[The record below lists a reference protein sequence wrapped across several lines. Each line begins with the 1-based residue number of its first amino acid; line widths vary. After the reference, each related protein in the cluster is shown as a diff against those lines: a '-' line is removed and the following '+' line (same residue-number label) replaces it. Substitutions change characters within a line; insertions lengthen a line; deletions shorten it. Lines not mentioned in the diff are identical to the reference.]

1 MAYQPYLLSASGT
14 NFCAS
19 CFVAKTPHS
28 VHCFL
33 LCHCHIRVPRSDVI
47 HIYYL
52 GLLFL
57 QYTVNFVNVHTSWA
71 CWSYSINWSISGT
84 WLLRSVILTDAV
96 MRLYFFFW
104 VKWLVCL
111 LSFTFSIEAVA
122 LFLFMLY
129 TKEYPRLSVWWRQ
142 KRVRENYPSLCHH
155 SIRL

>member
-57 QYTVNFVNVHTSWA
+57 QYTVNFVNVHTS
-71 CWSYSINWSISGT
+71 
-84 WLLRSVILTDAV
+84 
-96 MRLYFFFW
+96 
-104 VKWLVCL
+104 
-111 LSFTFSIEAVA
+111 
-122 LFLFMLY
+122 
-129 TKEYPRLSVWWRQ
+129 
-142 KRVRENYPSLCHH
+142 
-155 SIRL
+155 